1 MSTTPV
7 SYNNPATQTVIP
19 QQYPN
24 KNNKTLVTSDQ
35 TTDPEL
41 QKYNRVFIGLL
52 VYASVATMFCLPIGI
67 GSLLIAN
74 SASKGYKAG
83 TVKKAVRL
91 GITSGVLST
100 ISIAISVTLILAV
113 IIVRIVFTV

>member
-7 SYNNPATQTVIP
+7 SYNNSATQPVT
-19 QQYPN
+19 QQCQN
-24 KNNKTLVTSDQ
+24 KNNKTYVTPDQ

-52 VYASVATMFCLPIGI
+52 VYAFVASMFCLPIGI

-100 ISIAISVTLILAV
+100 ISIAISVTFILAV